1 MAKKDFNNNTLAQMR
16 TLLAN
21 QRTYLAYIRTG
32 FAVTALAIKTKS
44 NIVIAIG
51 MLLIGVGLYQYYT
64 TASNIEKGTMVLRP
78 SLPPESSIIISLLP
92 VSAWG
97 SFRTFLRCPG
107 LHPYRPLAAK
117 LPRRKFRLPNSIL
130 SNVICR
136 TY

>member
-64 TASNIEKGTMVLRP
+64 TASNIEKGTMVFP
-78 SLPPESSIIISLLP
+78 NKEIP
-92 VSAWG
+92 VVFTVAGIMAVYYYWSM
-97 SFRTFLRCPG
+97 
-107 LHPYRPLAAK
+107 
-117 LPRRKFRLPNSIL
+117 
-130 SNVICR
+130 
-136 TY
+136 